1 MRRRYRLDWALLPRG
16 WVRDVTVT
24 VSPSG
29 TIEALTTDASA
40 HRAGGDVERVAGF
53 VVPGMPNAHSHAFQ
67 RALAGRAEAR
77 AAARDSFWT
86 WRHAMYAIANE
97 VDAADLRAIAT
108 LLFVEMLEAG
118 YTSVAE
124 FHYLHRGRGGGWDLG
139 SDGTPA
145 TWDAIRAAARDT
157 GIGLTLLPTLYQA
170 ADFGAVPLRPDQQRF
185 RSTTTEFLDAIGRR
199 LAADRATEAPGMR
212 TGIAFHS
219 LRAVS
224 IETIREV
231 AAHLRALEPAL
242 PVHIHVAEQ
251 RREVRACERAT
262 GARPIDWLLR
272 AGVVDEHWCL
282 VHCTH
287 ATRAEL
293 VAVADA
299 GATICVSI
307 STEANLGDGFF
318 DTLTFRAAQG
328 GLAIGSDS
336 QSTVDPT
343 EELRWLEYQQ
353 RLRRRRRNV
362 LATAEEP
369 HVGTGLWRTAALAG
383 ARALGQAVGEIAA
396 GRRADWIA
404 LDPSHPALAGAAPE
418 AALDHLLFAGGRH
431 AIREVYV
438 AGRRV
443 LTEHRHPLR
452 AAAAAGYREAL
463 RRIDRR

>member
-1 MRRRYRLDWALLPRG
+1 MQRRYRLDWALLPEG
-16 WVRDVTVT
+16 WARDVIVA

-29 TIEALTTDASA
+29 AIDAVTVA
-40 HRAGGDVERVAGF
+40 AAADRTRDDAERVAGY

-67 RALAGRAEAR
+67 RALAGRAEVR

-86 WRHAMYAIANE
+86 WRHAMYAIANQ

-124 FHYLHRGRGGGWDLG
+124 FHYLHRARGGEWDLTA
-139 SDGTPA
+139 DGTPA
-145 TWDAIRAAARDT
+145 TWEAIRSAARDA

-170 ADFGAVPLRPDQQRF
+170 ADFGGVPLRPDQHRF
-185 RSTTTEFLDAIGRR
+185 RTTTAEFLDAIERR
-199 LAADRATEAPGMR
+199 AAADRAVGAATVR
-212 TGIAFHS
+212 TGAAFHS

-224 IETIREV
+224 IETIRE
-231 AAHLRALEPAL
+231 ATIRLRALDRTL
-242 PVHIHVAEQ
+242 PIHVHVAEQ

-262 GARPIDWLLR
+262 GARPIEWLLR
-272 AGVVDEHWCL
+272 AGVVDDRWCL

-293 VAVADA
+293 AGVAAA

-318 DTLTFRAAQG
+318 DAATFRGARG
-328 GLAIGSDS
+328 DLAIGTDS

-362 LATAEEP
+362 FATADEP
-369 HVGTGLWRTAALAG
+369 HVGTVLWRAAAIAG
-383 ARALGQAVGEIAA
+383 ARALGQPIGEIAV
-396 GRRADWIA
+396 GRRADWLA
-404 LDPSHPALAGAAPE
+404 LETTHPALAGSAPE
-418 AALDHLLFAGGRH
+418 SALDRLVFAGGRA

-443 LTEHRHPLR
+443 LAEYRHPLR
-452 AAAAAGYREAL
+452 ASAEERYREVL
-463 RRIDRR
+463 RRIDAR